1 MNMNAKDRLAKRRI
15 APYPLPGTSV
25 LAQNKVKWPVRVQD
39 CALVIHDMQ
48 NFWLGFYDDCS
59 TLLENVVRL
68 RTLCKRHGIPVAYT
82 QAEKPKALAERALG
96 LEMWGP
102 GLAADYLSDDDRA
115 ICSALAPSEDDYV
128 VRKPRYSG
136 FFKTDLED
144 ILQRTNRKHI
154 LLTGVFGHHGVL
166 LTAADAYMR
175 NIKVSLVVD
184 AISDYS
190 LRDHEATMAYVAEV
204 CGALTTTEAAE
215 RELLASV
222 RDPGN
227 A

>member
-1 MNMNAKDRLAKRRI
+1 MNMNAEDRLTKRRI
-15 APYPLPGTSV
+15 ARYALPDASA
-25 LAQNKVKWPVRVQD
+25 LARNKVNWPVRVQD

-48 NFWLGFYDDCS
+48 NFWLGFYEDC
-59 TLLENVVRL
+59 TILLANVARL
-68 RTLCKRHGIPVAYT
+68 RALCKQYGMPVVYT

-102 GLAADYLSDDDRA
+102 GMAAGHLSDDDRA
-115 ICSALAPSEDDYV
+115 ICSALAPAEDDYV
-128 VRKPRYSG
+128 VRKPRDSG
-136 FFKTDLED
+136 FLKTDLDD

-154 LLTGVFGHHGVL
+154 LLTGVFAHHGVL

-184 AISDYS
+184 AIADYS
-190 LRDHEATMAYVAEV
+190 LRDHEITLDYVAEV
-204 CGALTTTEAAE
+204 CGALTTTALAE
-215 RELLASV
+215 QELIASV
-222 RDPGN
+222 QDERR

>member
-1 MNMNAKDRLAKRRI
+1 MNMNTKDRLAKRRI
-15 APYPLPGTSV
+15 AAYALPGAEA
-25 LAQNKVKWPVRVQD
+25 LALNKVKWPVRVQD

-48 NFWLGFYDDCS
+48 NFWLGFYEDSS
-59 TLLENVVRL
+59 TLLANVVRL
-68 RTLCKRHGIPVAYT
+68 RTLCKQYGVPVAYT

-102 GLAADYLSDDDRA
+102 GLAAQYLSDDDRA

-136 FFKTDLED
+136 FFKTELED

-190 LRDHEATMAYVAEV
+190 LRDHEATLTYVAEV
-204 CGALTTTEAAE
+204 CGALTTTAMAE
-215 RELLASV
+215 QELLASAQ
-222 RDPGN
+222 D
-227 A
+227 